1 MLLVRERQHT
11 LSALLLISFV
21 AAACDIIR
29 SQDIPSGIR
38 QTLISVPIPQ
48 TELDR
53 SFQNLQA
60 PCSDPG
66 TLSDDDGTTFGS
78 RLVHPSRSV
87 AQEHK
92 AKMK

>member
-1 MLLVRERQHT
+1 MNFDI
-11 LSALLLISFV
+11 LSIVPFV
-21 AAACDIIR
+21 VAACDIIR

-53 SFQNLQA
+53 SFQNLQE
-60 PCSDPG
+60 PCSDHG
-66 TLSDDDGTTFGS
+66 TLSDDEGTTLLTEYPLHS
-78 RLVHPSRSV
+78 AL
-87 AQEHK
+87 QEHK